1 MSERI
6 HFQEEQRR
14 NRRQSLR
21 FSVFAVVAVA
31 LAGIPLCVLI
41 APLGLGL
48 ALVVV
53 HLLDWLLPVSPVV
66 WARLDQVVHALP
78 AVWDRLLGRPVD
90 MSFGLLAAVYVLPG
104 AALMLLVWPLVL
116 RLTRLAG
123 AGTVLHRLPNR
134 VLDRSNFAE
143 RQLENV
149 VHEMAVAAGVK
160 PPAVRII
167 LSDSVNAVAVGLTTN
182 DAVILATAGFLD
194 RLDRD
199 QRQAVVAHL
208 VGSVGNGDLEIGAI
222 IFSVFETWGL
232 VTLLLETPI
241 HRRARAQVRRF
252 FRVALQ
258 QLRRPVAPV
267 RARKAL
273 DPLLGGAAFDVEP
286 MIEGIM
292 AIRPRSVPHAL
303 FVMFLHLP
311 VIAILGLASITAR
324 QAISLFT
331 AIGLGPWLSA
341 MWRARRRLADA
352 TAVQLTRHPAALA
365 GAVQAFEANE
375 VEVPGG
381 WVANFLFPV
390 WVPISDQSA
399 ARQTEAAAHIVGMR
413 LEAAPRLKRLQALG
427 ARLES
432 ADTGPRPR
440 WRERLKQ
447 ALPDR
452 KELTTAVLWGMV
464 ALLGVGIL
472 LAVTL
477 AAASLLLMA
486 LWWGLG
492 VLRPR
497 A

>member
-1 MSERI
+1 
-6 HFQEEQRR
+6 F
-14 NRRQSLR
+14 
-21 FSVFAVVAVA
+21 
-31 LAGIPLCVLI
+31 
-41 APLGLGL
+41 
-48 ALVVV
+48 
-53 HLLDWLLPVSPVV
+53 
-66 WARLDQVVHALP
+66 
-78 AVWDRLLGRPVD
+78 
-90 MSFGLLAAVYVLPG
+90 
-104 AALMLLVWPLVL
+104 
-116 RLTRLAG
+116 
-123 AGTVLHRLPNR
+123 
-134 VLDRSNFAE
+134 
-143 RQLENV
+143 
-149 VHEMAVAAGVK
+149 
-160 PPAVRII
+160 
-167 LSDSVNAVAVGLTTN
+167 
-182 DAVILATAGFLD
+182 
-194 RLDRD
+194 
-199 QRQAVVAHL
+199 
-208 VGSVGNGDLEIGAI
+208 
-222 IFSVFETWGL
+222 
-232 VTLLLETPI
+232 
-241 HRRARAQVRRF
+241 
-252 FRVALQ
+252 
-258 QLRRPVAPV
+258 
-267 RARKAL
+267 
-273 DPLLGGAAFDVEP
+273 GGAAFDVEP
-286 MIEGIM
+286 MIDGIM

-390 WVPISDQSA
+390 WVPITDQSA

-413 LEAAPRLKRLQALG
+413 LEAAPRLKRLEALG

-432 ADTGPRPR
+432 ADPGPRPG
-440 WRERLKQ
+440 WRERLQQ

-452 KELTTAVLWGMV
+452 KELATALAWGLV
-464 ALLGVGIL
+464 ALLGAGLL

-492 VLRPR
+492 VLRR